1 MKTHLASHGSVL
13 PLALS
18 AAALLLA
25 VACTPSASPPIPI
38 VPAAPNE
45 ETEPIPPQSFSLPHE
60 GRWELPTDHP
70 TSRTPSTAGTLVVEG
85 LGEFVFNPLEVATT
99 RPDIF
104 AQGHFSVFDVLAHL
118 GNKGWFPL
126 SYHYDAR
133 LDTHV
138 IDELDGRMN
147 WWYRTQSPGTWSEI
161 STFRMDMTPYRDGM
175 AIKLTPQPEEYM
187 GRIYNSFADEMLRKS
202 LNLGRV
208 IIPEVRIGTVVHTNV
223 PVSPHDFR
231 NDVLQPGTMTALD
244 VLLSLADQQKIDQL
258 KLTWYSSLGDAD
270 TADSFW
276 VEQINDGDGIY
287 DREASAATGAWVF
300 ETGSREFSGF
310 KGNQI
315 HIPVDVRVIVSPEYM
330 TWYWLGSAS

>member
-1 MKTHLASHGSVL
+1 MNSHMTYRKSVL
-13 PLALS
+13 PMVLCAV
-18 AAALLLA
+18 ALLVA
-25 VACTPSASPPIPI
+25 IACTPSASPAIPI
-38 VPAAPNE
+38 VP
-45 ETEPIPPQSFSLPHE
+45 TVSSGDIEPLRPQSYSLPHG
-60 GRWELPTDHP
+60 GRWELPTDRP
-70 TSRTPSTAGTLVVEG
+70 TGRAPSSAGTLVVEG
-85 LGEFVFNPLEVATT
+85 LGEFAFNPLEVATT

-118 GNKGWFPL
+118 GDKGWFPL
-126 SYHYDAR
+126 SYHYDAS

-147 WWYRTQSPGTWSEI
+147 WWYRTRSPGSWPAI
-161 STFRMDMTPYRDGM
+161 STFRMDMAPYKDGM
-175 AIKLTPQPEEYM
+175 VIKLTSQPEEYL
-187 GRIYNSFADEMLRKS
+187 GRIYNSFAEEILRKS

-208 IIPEVRIGTVVHTNV
+208 VIPEVRIGTVVHTNV

-231 NDVLQPGTMTALD
+231 TDVLQPGTMTALD
-244 VLLSLADQQKIDQL
+244 VLLSLADQKKIDQL
-258 KLTWYSSLGDAD
+258 KLTWYSTLGDAD

-276 VEQINDGDGIY
+276 VEQIGDGDGIY
-287 DREASAATGAWVF
+287 DGEASATTGTWVF